1 MEDYSIEGGI
11 SDVIVK
17 ATVIQFENPT
27 LEKGLLAFTMIT
39 HVSAGFDGAATETR
53 SLRSGTRWGSSVQ
66 EPPRARPRS
75 SPMLRRQ

>member
-53 SLRSGTRWGSSVQ
+53 SLRSGTPVGQQRPGAAC
-66 EPPRARPRS
+66 ARPRS